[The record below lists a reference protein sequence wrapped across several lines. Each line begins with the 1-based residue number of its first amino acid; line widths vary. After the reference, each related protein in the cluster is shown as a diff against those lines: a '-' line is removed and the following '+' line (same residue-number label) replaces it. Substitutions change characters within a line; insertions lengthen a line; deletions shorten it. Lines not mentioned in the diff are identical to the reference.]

1 MEQTT
6 TNQAQARKWSMSNLL
21 QHSRLTMLFQ
31 EVSLQLRILKLVSY
45 RGFDAYLEYR
55 MNLFYFQDRVTRC
68 LKPLIQYSGVSTQ
81 VS

>member
-1 MEQTT
+1 
-6 TNQAQARKWSMSNLL
+6 
-21 QHSRLTMLFQ
+21 MLFQ
-31 EVSLQLRILKLVSY
+31 EDSLQLRILKLVSY